1 MRGERITVFSPVS
14 LSDLVASENGGDS
27 GLEGRDRRYLFAI
40 DFSSF
45 GQVINFIDRSLL
57 RKFVTR

>member
-27 GLEGRDRRYLFAI
+27 GLEGRDRWYLFAQSI
-40 DFSSF
+40 FLPSS
-45 GQVINFIDRSLL
+45 D
-57 RKFVTR
+57 

>member
-1 MRGERITVFSPVS
+1 MFSPVS